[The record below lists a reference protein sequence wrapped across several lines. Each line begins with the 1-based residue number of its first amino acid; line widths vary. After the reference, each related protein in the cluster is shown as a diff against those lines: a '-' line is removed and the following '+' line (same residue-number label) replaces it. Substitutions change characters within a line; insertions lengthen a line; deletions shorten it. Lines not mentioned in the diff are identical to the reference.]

1 MANVNWITVYTT
13 SAFHCPWCQRAIEL
27 LKVYGV
33 DFYIKD
39 IHTNETYRREFI
51 ERGHKTVPQ
60 VYIEDSL
67 IGGYD
72 KTKVYVRNR
81 YFDKYDEEKRAEI
94 LVELDKL
101 D

>member
-1 MANVNWITVYTT
+1 MPNVNWITIYTT
-13 SAFHCPWCQRAIEL
+13 SAFVCPWCIKAKEL
-27 LKVYGV
+27 LKVYGI
-33 DFYIKD
+33 DYYEKD
-39 IHTNETYRREFI
+39 INTSEQYKREFI

-72 KTKVYVRNR
+72 KTKVYVRNK
-81 YFDKYDEEKRAEI
+81 YFDKYDEKKRAEI
-94 LVELDKL
+94 LTELDKI